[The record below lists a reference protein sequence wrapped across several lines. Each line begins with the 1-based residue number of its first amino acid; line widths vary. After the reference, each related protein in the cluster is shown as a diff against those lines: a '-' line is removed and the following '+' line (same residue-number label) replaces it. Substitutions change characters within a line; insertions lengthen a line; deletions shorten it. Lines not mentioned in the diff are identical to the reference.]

1 MNLRTLSHEEF
12 LRYAEGRALLELE
25 CEMLRRLE
33 DLSDVVEIAQSL
45 DAGGLNVQDIHSYLH
60 LLSDYDMSK
69 PAELEATLDKGF
81 AYQDAALAFD
91 IESPDQLKAAL
102 KDAYAYKDVVDSYGI
117 ESLDDLI
124 SILEQNPKQ

>member
-12 LRYAEGRALLELE
+12 LRYADSRALLELE

-45 DAGGLNVQDIHSYLH
+45 DAGGLNAQDIHSYLH
-60 LLSDYDMSK
+60 LLSGYDISN

-81 AYQDAALAFD
+81 AYQDAALDFD

-124 SILEQNPKQ
+124 SILERNLKR